1 MNLVEH
7 ILKKQNK
14 YIIKIDNNK
23 LICIST
29 SGIYLI
35 KILEYIGR
43 RRRGRKYFILK
54 DEGVCEI
61 PNFFLELDKV
71 EENLKLKSHV
81 KKIIVKKGICML
93 EVPYSK
99 EYKVFNIHQLYFKFQ
114 KMNRE
119 K

>member
-1 MNLVEH
+1 MIIPATAVAAVLGLIYAFWWVFLIFIIIVLVKIYIQVKKYGARSAFRLSQKNIENEQMNLVEH

-43 RRRGRKYFILK
+43 I
-54 DEGVCEI
+54 EGE
-61 PNFFLELDKV
+61 K
-71 EENLKLKSHV
+71 ENT
-81 KKIIVKKGICML
+81 
-93 EVPYSK
+93 
-99 EYKVFNIHQLYFKFQ
+99 LY
-114 KMNRE
+114 
-119 K
+119 

>member
-43 RRRGRKYFILK
+43 I
-54 DEGVCEI
+54 EGE
-61 PNFFLELDKV
+61 
-71 EENLKLKSHV
+71 EENT
-81 KKIIVKKGICML
+81 
-93 EVPYSK
+93 
-99 EYKVFNIHQLYFKFQ
+99 LY
-114 KMNRE
+114 
-119 K
+119 